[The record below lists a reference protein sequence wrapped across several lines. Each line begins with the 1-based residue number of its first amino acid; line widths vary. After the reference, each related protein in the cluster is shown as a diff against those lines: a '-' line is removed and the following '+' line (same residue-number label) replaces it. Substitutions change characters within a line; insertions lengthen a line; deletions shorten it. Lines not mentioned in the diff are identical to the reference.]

1 MTADRFTIRSMSL
14 SDLELA
20 LDWAATEGWN
30 PGINDANAFF
40 AADPGG
46 FLMGEIDGELISSIS
61 AVRYDDTFGFV
72 GLYIVKPDR
81 RGQGFGLRTWN
92 AGLQL
97 LGDRNVALDGVVAQV
112 ENYRKFGFQA
122 AYRHIRYE
130 GVGIAI
136 APPDNVVSLKNIP
149 FTDILQY
156 DRQHFPASRPAFL
169 EQWINPPARAGYA
182 YIKNGNLSGYGVIRE
197 CRTGFKIGPLFAD
210 DAQIAETLFQCLSS
224 FSFGKP
230 IFLDTPDANPQAIA
244 LAESYGMKPVFECVR
259 MYNRGTPNID
269 IAHIFG
275 VTTLELG

>member
-1 MTADRFTIRSMSL
+1 MSL

-30 PGINDANAFF
+30 PGINDATAFF
-40 AADPGG
+40 ATDPGG
-46 FLMGEIDGELISSIS
+46 FLMGEMDGELISSIS
-61 AVRYDDTFGFV
+61 AVRYSDTFGFV

-97 LGDRNVALDGVVAQV
+97 LGDRNVALDGVLAQV
-112 ENYRKFGFQA
+112 ENYRKFGFQP

-130 GVGIAI
+130 GTGIAI
-136 APPDNVVSLKNIP
+136 AAPDNVVSLKNIP
-149 FTDILQY
+149 FADILQY
-156 DRQHFPASRPAFL
+156 DRQHFPADRPAFL

-182 YIKNGNLSGYGVIRE
+182 YIKDGNLSGYGVIRE

-210 DAQIAETLFQCLSS
+210 DAQIAKTLFQCLSS
-224 FSFGKP
+224 FGYGKP